1 MPRLFCFLIGAC
13 FLFSGVLAAQ
23 DLFPPKVTGVVK
35 KIDLKVGTV
44 TVRPSKGATEDET
57 FSIRR
62 KDIEVTTAAGEKTRL
77 DVVAVGQTV
86 QLKLGITGDV
96 EAMVIQLPGFLATVV
111 EVDAKTR
118 KIEIAQEGT
127 PSKTLPV
134 AADARVSLAG
144 RTAFLREVKPGSQ
157 MNVTASLDGKNV
169 LALNLVWDPDGG
181 KLANKL
187 YPRIKTSRLP
197 GMRIVGVVN
206 DVDAGKGE
214 IKLTGP
220 KTKNVPK
227 TMAVAKD
234 AVIQLVYSQ
243 VAVQTLPLNQV
254 AKLAQGTVMFSPE
267 TQQVTRMILQ
277 PPEVSAKIK
286 SLDGDSGQLIV
297 VLDKNEKTFALRRD
311 FKVMDRTRVMRLAD
325 LQPNLAVNL
334 VLSLDREQ
342 LLAVD
347 IRQVN

>member
-1 MPRLFCFLIGAC
+1 MPRPFSFLLGAC
-13 FLFSGVLAAQ
+13 FLFPGVLAAQ

-35 KIDLKVGTV
+35 KLDLKVGTV

-57 FSIRR
+57 FSIRN
-62 KDIEVTTAAGEKTRL
+62 KDIEVTTAAGEKARL
-77 DVVAVGQTV
+77 DAVAVGQTV

-134 AADARVSLAG
+134 AADAKVSLAG

-169 LALNLVWDPDGG
+169 LALNLVWDPDG

-197 GMRIVGVVN
+197 GNRIVGVVN
-206 DVDAGKGE
+206 DVDSGKGE
-214 IKLTGP
+214 IKWTGP
-220 KTKNVPK
+220 KTKGAPK

-243 VAVQTLPLNQV
+243 VAVQTLPLSQV
-254 AKLAQGTVMFSPE
+254 TKLAQGTVMFSPE

-277 PPEVSAKIK
+277 PPEQSAKVK
-286 SLDGDSGQLIV
+286 SLDGDSGQIV
-297 VLDKNEKTFALRRD
+297 VVVDKNEKTFALRRE
-311 FKVMDRTRVMRLAD
+311 FKVMNGTRVMRLAD

-347 IRQVN
+347 IRQVD